1 MGKNKIFFDADEI
14 AELLGVSKA
23 KAYGIIKKLNNE
35 LETKGF
41 IVIGGK
47 VPKAYFNERWYGG
60 TEIRMP
66 S

>member
-1 MGKNKIFFDADEI
+1 MGKNKIFLDADEI

-23 KAYGIIKKLNNE
+23 TAYGIIKKLNNE
-35 LETKGF
+35 LDAKGF
-41 IVIGGK
+41 IVINGK
-47 VPKAYFNERWYGG
+47 VSIAYFNERWYGG

>member
-1 MGKNKIFFDADEI
+1 MSKIYFNADEV

-41 IVIGGK
+41 IVINGK
-47 VPKAYFNERWYGG
+47 ISIAYFNERWYGG
-60 TEIRMP
+60 AEVSI
-66 S
+66 SQ